1 MGRMTGLQQLA
12 VRIPDLHTAVF
23 EREFR
28 KAELLFPMVRKL
40 EVGSRCDFMLELCPD
55 VKEIK
60 IWRVL
65 DGKEDR
71 ELQMMTGAEDIS
83 MMLVTV
89 RGGCYWTSSFNQGE
103 WPVPPLLDPRCGSCV
118 LIAYSFHAHPLHDA
132 GISKHPDK

>member
-1 MGRMTGLQQLA
+1 MQQLA

-40 EVGSRCDFMLELCPD
+40 EVGNRCDFMLELCPD

-60 IWRVL
+60 IWRVP

-71 ELQMMTGAEDIS
+71 ELQIITGTEDIS
-83 MMLVTV
+83 ITLVTV
-89 RGGCYWTSSFNQGE
+89 RGGY
-103 WPVPPLLDPRCGSCV
+103 
-118 LIAYSFHAHPLHDA
+118 Y
-132 GISKHPDK
+132 